1 MSPRGG
7 VRYRPDP
14 HPARVAPVPRLTLA
28 TSGAAG
34 VPRSHAPHGV
44 RRGGQVSV
52 DADAGELAAWSELDG
67 SPAGGLFALSVRDG
81 LAVVTRDEA
90 KDADAD
96 VPVAV
101 AALGSLYRGGVGV
114 HTLTRSGRVT
124 SRAASTRSALCSA
137 TAGSPTASPLS
148 RARALAPQ
156 P

>member
-1 MSPRGG
+1 M
-7 VRYRPDP
+7 
-14 HPARVAPVPRLTLA
+14 
-28 TSGAAG
+28 
-34 VPRSHAPHGV
+34 
-44 RRGGQVSV
+44 
-52 DADAGELAAWSELDG
+52 DADAGALAAWSELGG

-81 LAVVTRDEA
+81 LAVVTPDEA
-90 KDADAD
+90 NDATAD
-96 VPVAV
+96 VPVGV

-124 SRAASTRSALCSA
+124 STSGAASTRSAPCSA